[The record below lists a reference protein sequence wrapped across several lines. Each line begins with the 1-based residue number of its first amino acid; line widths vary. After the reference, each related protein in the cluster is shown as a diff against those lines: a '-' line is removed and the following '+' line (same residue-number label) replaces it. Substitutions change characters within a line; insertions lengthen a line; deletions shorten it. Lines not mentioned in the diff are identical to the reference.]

1 MKEDLYLVSALHSN
15 RYKNKKNQRTQ
26 HNLMNTF
33 LFARPISV
41 RLLFLLCV
49 IPVLLIACDAST
61 AEQPS
66 DTSEISTEA
75 NADEIGTLSLT
86 ANGEDFVRQGFVSKD
101 GWQITFDH
109 LYLTVADVIAY
120 QSDPPFDAASGSTP
134 EGPSVASP
142 GPITVDLAEGDE
154 NAEPIIIEEVTA
166 AAGQYNA
173 LGWRMV
179 PAADGDAAGATILLQ
194 GQAEKDGE
202 VVSFI
207 IRDETEYAYNCGEF
221 VGESRKGI
229 LEAGS
234 MADVEA
240 TFHFD
245 HLFGD
250 ADTPADDALNVDA
263 LGFEPLAA
271 LAQEGTLET
280 SVAELE
286 TQLDAKAHEMLT
298 NALAG
303 LGHVGEG
310 HCFEATGGYTGHSE

>member
-1 MKEDLYLVSALHSN
+1 
-15 RYKNKKNQRTQ
+15 
-26 HNLMNTF
+26 MNIFPF
-33 LFARPISV
+33 LLPISTISK
-41 RLLFLLCV
+41 RLLFLFCAV
-49 IPVLLIACDAST
+49 SVLVIACDAPT
-61 AEQPS
+61 AEQS
-66 DTSEISTEA
+66 ADTSEASTEA
-75 NADEIGTLSLT
+75 STDETGTLSFT

-109 LYLTVADVIAY
+109 LYLTVADVTAY
-120 QSDPPFDAASGSTP
+120 QSDPPFDAASGDAP
-134 EGPSVASP
+134 EGPSVTSP

-154 NAEPIIIEEVTA
+154 NADPITIEEVTA
-166 AAGQYNA
+166 DAGQYNA

-179 PAADGDAAGATILLQ
+179 PAADGDAAGATMLLQ

-202 VVSFI
+202 VISFV
-207 IRDETEYAYNCGEF
+207 IRDESEYAYNCGEF

-229 LEAGS
+229 LDAGS
-234 MADVEA
+234 TADVEA

-245 HLFGD
+245 HVFGD
-250 ADTPADDALNVDA
+250 AETPADEVLNVDA

-271 LAQEGTLET
+271 IAQEGMLET

-286 TQLDAKAHEMLT
+286 TQLDAKAYEMLT